1 MFLWGYS
8 KMRRGLQLSLS
19 LTVALLLSTACAPV
33 VSQRG
38 YIPDQEKLAS
48 IQVGVDD
55 KATVEDRLG
64 TPTNIATFDGD
75 VWYYISS
82 VEEQFA
88 FFDPETTERN
98 ILAISFDAEG
108 KVSNLEKYT
117 LEDGQ
122 VVAIVDRETPTRG
135 RELSFLQQMF
145 GNIGRGI
152 GGQGGGQGGEK

>member
-1 MFLWGYS
+1 
-8 KMRRGLQLSLS
+8 MRRGLHLSLS
-19 LTVALLLSTACAPV
+19 LTVALLVSTACAPV

-38 YIPDQEKLAS
+38 YIPDQEKLDS
-48 IQVGVDD
+48 IQIGVDD
-55 KATVEDRLG
+55 KSTVGDRLG

-82 VEEQFA
+82 TEEQFA
-88 FFDPETTERN
+88 FFEPETTERK
-98 ILAISFDAEG
+98 ILAVSFDAEG
-108 KVSNLEKYT
+108 KVSNLEKYS

-122 VVAIVDRETPTRG
+122 VVAMVDRETPTRG

-152 GGQGGGQGGEK
+152 GGAGGDKSGGER

>member
-1 MFLWGYS
+1 
-8 KMRRGLQLSLS
+8 MRRGLQLSFS
-19 LTVALLLSTACAPV
+19 LTVALLVSAACAPV

-38 YIPDQEKLAS
+38 YIPDQEKLDS

-75 VWYYISS
+75 AWYYISS
-82 VEEQFA
+82 TEEQFA
-88 FFDPETTERN
+88 FFDPETTERR

-108 KVSNLEKYT
+108 KVSNIEKYS

-122 VVAIVDRETPTRG
+122 VVAMVDRETPTRG

-152 GGQGGGQGGEK
+152 GGGDKGGGGEK

>member
-1 MFLWGYS
+1 MH
-8 KMRRGLQLSLS
+8 RGLRISLS
-19 LTVALLLSTACAPV
+19 LTVAVLVSAACAPV

-38 YIPDQEKLAS
+38 YIPDQEKVAS

-82 VEEQFA
+82 KEEQFA
-88 FFDPETTERN
+88 FFDPETTERT

-108 KVSNLEKYT
+108 KVSNLEKYG

-122 VVAIVDRETPTRG
+122 VVAVVDRETPTRG

-145 GNIGRGI
+145 GNIGRGL
-152 GGQGGGQGGEK
+152 GGASKSGTGGDK

>member
-1 MFLWGYS
+1 
-8 KMRRGLQLSLS
+8 MRRWLPFSLS
-19 LTVALLLSTACAPV
+19 LTVALLAGTACAPV

-38 YIPDQEKLAS
+38 YIPDQEKVAS

-55 KATVEDRLG
+55 KSTVEERLG
-64 TPTNIATFDGD
+64 TPTNVATFDGD

-82 VEEQFA
+82 TEEQFA
-88 FFDPETTERN
+88 FFEPETTERH
-98 ILAISFDAEG
+98 ILAVTFDGTG
-108 KVSNLEKYT
+108 KVTNLEKYG

-145 GNIGRGI
+145 GNLGRGL
-152 GGQGGGQGGEK
+152 GGDAASPGSGGKGGGDK